1 MSEATSPIWIRG
13 LPFGKDRFFLMAGPC
28 VLESAD
34 LALRVASTLVR
45 ICRDL
50 DIPYIFKSSYDKAN
64 RTSIDSYRGP
74 GMAEGL
80 KILERVRAEVG
91 VPVVTDVHSV
101 EETAP
106 VARVADVLQIPA
118 FLARQT
124 DLVVAAAKTGK
135 PINLKKAQFLAPWD
149 MFQVVRKAESAG
161 NRKIFITERGTCFG
175 YNTLVVDMRSVSLLS
190 RSPYPLVFDA
200 THSVQIPGG
209 QGTASGGERR
219 YVESLAR
226 AAVAAGADGVFMEVH
241 EDPDRALCDGPNS
254 LPLHEAFAVLSAL
267 KDLYETTRKHPFRL
281 QDPPASPF
289 VGA

>member
-1 MSEATSPIWIRG
+1 MPSIWIQG
-13 LPFGKDRFFLMAGPC
+13 QPFGKDRFFVIAGPC
-28 VLESAD
+28 VLESED
-34 LALRVASTLVR
+34 LALRVASSMAHM
-45 ICRDL
+45 CREL

-64 RTSIDSYRGP
+64 RTSVASYRGP
-74 GMAEGL
+74 GMEKGL
-80 KILERVRAEVG
+80 KMLERVRSQVG
-91 VPVVTDVHSV
+91 VPVITDVHAV
-101 EETAP
+101 AEAAAA
-106 VARVADVLQIPA
+106 ARVVDVLQIPA

-124 DLVVAAAKTGK
+124 DLVVAAAQTGK

-149 MFQVVRKAESAG
+149 MFHVVQKAESAG
-161 NRKIFITERGTCFG
+161 NRQIFITERGTCFG

-254 LPLHEAFAVLSAL
+254 VPLEEVFAILRAL
-267 KDLYETTRKHPFRL
+267 KDLYETTRKHPWRL
-281 QDPPASPF
+281 HNAPTLSGTA
-289 VGA
+289 